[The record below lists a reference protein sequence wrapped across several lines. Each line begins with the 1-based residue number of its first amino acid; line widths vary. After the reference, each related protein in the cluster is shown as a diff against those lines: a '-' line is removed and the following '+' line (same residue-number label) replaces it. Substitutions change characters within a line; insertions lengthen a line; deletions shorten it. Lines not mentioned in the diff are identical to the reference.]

1 MVVATQRLSFAEFL
15 AQCPEDGRYELVNG
29 EIVKLELIRAHK
41 NVSRYLI
48 KCFDRESERLQRDYV
63 IDKDIVIRTQ
73 TESGSERGRNPD
85 VAIVPAEIWNSNVM
99 TYGALTEP
107 PLLAVEVVSTN
118 WDDDYVDK
126 IAEYEQLGIQEYW
139 IVDYL
144 AVASRSYLGNPKV
157 PTIFVHQLDNGK
169 YKTQKFTGE
178 ERIISGVFP
187 ELVLTAAQ
195 ILNATQIR

>member
-1 MVVATQRLSFAEFL
+1 MVVATQRLSYAEFL

-29 EIVKLELIRAHK
+29 EIVKLQPIRAHK
-41 NVSRYLI
+41 NVARYLI
-48 KCFDRESERLQRDYV
+48 KCFDRESEGLEQDYV

-73 TESGSERGRNPD
+73 AANDRERGRNPD
-85 VAIVPAEIWNSNVM
+85 VAVVPAAIWNANVM

-118 WDDDYVDK
+118 WDDDYIDK
-126 IAEYEQLGIQEYW
+126 LAEYEQLGIQEYW

-157 PTIFVHQLDNGK
+157 PTVFVYQLHEGK
-169 YKTQKFTGE
+169 YQQQKFTVDE
-178 ERIISGVFP
+178 PIISGVFP
-187 ELVLTAAQ
+187 ELTLTVTQ
-195 ILNATQIR
+195 IINATQIG